1 MYTNDEIP
9 AIVAKQL
16 NGQATLQ
23 ELEQL
28 QLWIAADTANQQE
41 YEELVKIW
49 EHSEH
54 VLGPALFD
62 TGAAWQ
68 KMDAAIRNGQ
78 HNNATAPAKVV
89 RFSFVKRIAVAASV
103 LVVIASGW
111 YLWTINHAS
120 WQTVTAKD
128 QNISLQ
134 LPDGS
139 AVLLRKGSVVKYP
152 AAFAKKERQVELTGE
167 AFFQVRHNAQQPFV
181 VITPVTEIKVLGT
194 SFLVRATAASNEVAV
209 TTGTVSVTEKDAA
222 DNQVTLVAGQKAVLQ
237 NNQFT
242 QTILTDSNYIAWKT
256 GTLDFKQTPLV
267 KVLEDISNYYGVTVG
282 FAPGSEAVAGN
293 RLVTVRFD
301 NQPLEEVLEELR
313 LITGLQTKKENDKVL
328 FSQK

>member
-1 MYTNDEIP
+1 MYTNEEIP

-16 NGQATLQ
+16 NGQATPQ

-28 QLWIAADTANQQE
+28 QLWIAADPANQQE
-41 YEELVKIW
+41 YEELAKIW

-54 VLGPALFD
+54 LLAPAMFD
-62 TGAAWQ
+62 TSAAWQ
-68 KMDAAIRNGQ
+68 KIDAAIRNAQ
-78 HNNATAPAKVV
+78 QNNIPAPAKVV
-89 RFSFVKRIAVAASV
+89 RFAFAKRIAVAASV
-103 LVVIASGW
+103 LIVIASGW
-111 YLWTINHAS
+111 YLWTSSHTS
-120 WQTVTAKD
+120 WQTITAKD

-152 AAFAKKERQVELTGE
+152 AAFAKKERHIELTGE
-167 AFFQVRHNAQQPFV
+167 AFFQVQHNAQQPFIV
-181 VITPVTEIKVLGT
+181 TTPVTEIKVLGT
-194 SFLVRATAASNEVAV
+194 SFLVRATAGSNEVAV
-209 TTGTVSVTEKDAA
+209 TTGTVSVTEKNAVT
-222 DNQVTLVAGQKAVLQ
+222 NHVTLVAGQKAVLQ

-267 KVLEDISNYYGVTVG
+267 KVLEDITNYYGVTVG
-282 FAPGSEAVAGN
+282 LDPGSEAVAGN

-301 NQPLEEVLEELR
+301 NQPLEEALEELR
-313 LITGLQTKKENDKVL
+313 LITGLQTKKENDKIL